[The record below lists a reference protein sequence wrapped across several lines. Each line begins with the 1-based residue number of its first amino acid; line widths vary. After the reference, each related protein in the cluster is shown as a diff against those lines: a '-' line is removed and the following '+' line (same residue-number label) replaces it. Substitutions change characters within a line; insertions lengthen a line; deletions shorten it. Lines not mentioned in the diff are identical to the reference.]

1 MVELVRQRHGVV
13 HGPHPN
19 VLVLWFSNN
28 MYLTWIV
35 ALKLWCSIGA
45 SLSVLATKQL
55 HEVYDTLLTNQV
67 FCKDVGG
74 INFSPHFA

>member
-1 MVELVRQRHGVV
+1 MRQRHGIV
-13 HGPHPN
+13 HGPRPN

-28 MYLTWIV
+28 MHLTWIV

-45 SLSVLATKQL
+45 PLSVLTTKKL
-55 HEVYDTLLTNQV
+55 HEVDNALLTNQV
-67 FCKDVGG
+67 LCENIGR